1 MAFLKDSVGKDISKI
16 TLPAVLCEPLTFLQ
30 KCAENFEYS
39 ELLDQALVSADP
51 LTRLMYVGVFAIA
64 AYGNT
69 LHRYQKPFNPM
80 LGETY
85 EYVHP
90 EKGFRLICEQVSH
103 HPPVSAAYAESADW
117 IFWTEIFVKNKFW
130 GQSLEVFPTGQ
141 LNLLFTESGDFYTWD
156 KVTTCVHNV
165 LIGQMWLEHYGTCTV
180 KNHKTGDVCIIEC
193 MKKGWWNEGE
203 FQVKGTV
210 QDSKGNVAF
219 NIDGKWSE
227 SIFVEDLRSKKKK
240 FEVYRRN
247 PCPPWSKD
255 QYDFPL
261 YAMQLNELPD
271 YLVPYLP
278 RTDTR
283 YRPDQRCLE
292 NGEVEKSIEEK
303 IRIEE
308 KQRKARKQ
316 LEDSGGEYKPRWFKR
331 NASNTAWIYAGGYW
345 DARQTKKFENIPDI
359 YQLHPSSLMLS
370 YFLFL
375 FSN

>member
-16 TLPAVLCEPLTFLQ
+16 TLPSVLCEPLTFLQ

-39 ELLDQALVSADP
+39 EILDQAVQSADP
-51 LTRLMYVGVFAIA
+51 LTRLMYVGVFAVA

-69 LHRYQKPFNPM
+69 LNRFQKPFNPM

-90 EKGFRLICEQVSH
+90 EKNFRMICEQVSH
-103 HPPVSAAYAESADW
+103 HPPVSAAYAESPDW
-117 IFWTEIFVKNKFW
+117 VFWTEIFVKNKFW

-141 LNLLFTESGDFYTWD
+141 LNLLLNKTGDFFTWD

-165 LIGQMWLEHYGTCTV
+165 LIGVMWLEHYGTCTV
-180 KNHKTGDVCIIEC
+180 KNHKTGDVCVIE
-193 MKKGWWNEGE
+193 MLKKGWWSEGE

-210 QDSKGNVAF
+210 ADAKGTVVY

-227 SIFVEDLRSKKKK
+227 SIYVDDLRNKKKK
-240 FEVYRRN
+240 IEIYKRN
-247 PCPPWSKD
+247 PVPAWSKD
-255 QYDFPL
+255 QYDFPTF
-261 YAMQLNELPD
+261 AMQLNELPE

-292 NGEVEKSIEEK
+292 NGEVEKSSDEK
-303 IRIEE
+303 SRIEE
-308 KQRKARKQ
+308 KQRKARKI
-316 LEDSGGEYKPRWFKR
+316 LEDNNQEYKPRWFKR
-331 NASNTAWIYAGGYW
+331 NESDSCWIYAGGYW
-345 DARQTKKFENIPDI
+345 DARQAKKWENIPDI
-359 YQLHPSSLMLS
+359 Y
-370 YFLFL
+370 
-375 FSN
+375 